1 MRSKKHDI
9 IWPTLEED
17 AVIMAAA
24 LSDPDAFPPTE
35 EELAQFR
42 PWRTRFLAPP
52 GSPTVTLSME
62 FDRDT
67 IEAFKRQGDDWQQG
81 INAVLREWAVKRGYV
96 ADTLG
101 DAYRLAHAGDPS
113 KPD

>member
-1 MRSKKHDI
+1 MSYKRPEI
-9 IWPTLEED
+9 ISPTPEEEV
-17 AVIMAAA
+17 VIMAAA

-35 EELAQFR
+35 EELAKFR

-67 IEAFKRQGDDWQQG
+67 VEAFKRQGDDWQQG

-96 ADTLG
+96 ADTLA
-101 DAYRLAHAGDPS
+101 DAYRQAHAGDPS